1 MNWCTSFVEVHATPP
16 NMELKAKDVLTIRR
30 PSVWKHGSMDW
41 QITDY
46 NMKVDLNCAYQ
57 LHLFYAWTVTSV
69 NRLVKNPK
77 HMTAITSP
85 SKPGLY
91 PFALNQEC

>member
-1 MNWCTSFVEVHATPP
+1 MNWCTSFVEVQATPP

-46 NMKVDLNCAYQ
+46 NMKVDLNCAY
-57 LHLFYAWTVTSV
+57 
-69 NRLVKNPK
+69 
-77 HMTAITSP
+77 
-85 SKPGLY
+85 
-91 PFALNQEC
+91 